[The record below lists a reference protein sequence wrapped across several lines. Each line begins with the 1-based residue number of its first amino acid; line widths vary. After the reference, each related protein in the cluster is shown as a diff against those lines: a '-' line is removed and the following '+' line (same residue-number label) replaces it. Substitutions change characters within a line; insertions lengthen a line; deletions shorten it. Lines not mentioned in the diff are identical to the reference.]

1 MSLFIAASIIS
12 AGMSRHTQAPPPP
25 TPLQWELAPHN
36 ASTVAPLLHGAPEDD
51 WTDDWTEGSS
61 RRREQAVVVNVHG
74 WDSCYY
80 FNRAAAALKQT
91 ALQQRVVRHIDRERY
106 RRWLSGSKVSMPAL
120 QGSTAQVFTS
130 SPIVWLSGAEER
142 FIGGYQQLAEW
153 LEMQSSS

>member
-80 FNRAAAALKQT
+80 FNSCLLYTSDAADEEDSVDLGGRRLIKKK
-91 ALQQRVVRHIDRERY
+91 QQRRV
-106 RRWLSGSKVSMPAL
+106 PAYE
-120 QGSTAQVFTS
+120 QRT
-130 SPIVWLSGAEER
+130 
-142 FIGGYQQLAEW
+142 
-153 LEMQSSS
+153 